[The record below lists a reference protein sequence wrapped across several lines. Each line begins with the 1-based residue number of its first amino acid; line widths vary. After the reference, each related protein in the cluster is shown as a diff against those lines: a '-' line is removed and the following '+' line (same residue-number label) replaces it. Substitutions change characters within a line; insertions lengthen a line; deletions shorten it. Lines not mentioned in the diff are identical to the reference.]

1 MAAPSSSPTLLW
13 VQGLFLGDA
22 DPSSSGWVWGLLA
35 TLLAGAA
42 LVFAWIIARRLTGL
56 REEVTAARTRA
67 IPLLQQAVTLNQT
80 LIAEIRSLRMEIQQD
95 WVQSL
100 PEDSASVRLP
110 IGEPFKEK
118 KILVL
123 DDDPSTCSM
132 LSTMLQR
139 LGHRAVITRRGND
152 AVTAW
157 RRAVETGDPFD
168 IAIFDLVIPGSIGG
182 RDVWQQLRIAGERHL
197 KVVACS
203 GYIDDT
209 IHAELIAEGFAHIL
223 SKPFQLQSLGEMIRQ
238 L

>member
-1 MAAPSSSPTLLW
+1 MIVS
-13 VQGLFLGDA
+13 
-22 DPSSSGWVWGLLA
+22 A
-35 TLLAGAA
+35 TPAGEA
-42 LVFAWIIARRLTGL
+42 FR
-56 REEVTAARTRA
+56 
-67 IPLLQQAVTLNQT
+67 
-80 LIAEIRSLRMEIQQD
+80 
-95 WVQSL
+95 
-100 PEDSASVRLP
+100 
-110 IGEPFKEK
+110 EK

-168 IAIFDLVIPGSIGG
+168 IAILDLVIPGSTGG
-182 RDVWQQLRIAGERHL
+182 RDVWQQLRIAGERHM

-203 GYIDDT
+203 GFIDDT
-209 IHAELIAEGFAHIL
+209 IHSELLAEGFSHIL
-223 SKPFQLQSLGEMIRQ
+223 SKPFQLQSLGEMIRT

>member
-1 MAAPSSSPTLLW
+1 MDTHSFLLI
-13 VQGLFLGDA
+13 LGA
-22 DPSSSGWVWGLLA
+22 LLG
-35 TLLAGAA
+35 AGAVV
-42 LVFAWIIARRLTGL
+42 LVGL
-56 REEVTAARTRA
+56 VLRKLEKIREEVTSARTRS
-67 IPLLQQAVTLNQT
+67 IPLLQQTVTLNQT
-80 LIAEIRSLRMEIQQD
+80 LIAEIRSLRMEMQQD
-95 WVQSL
+95 WAQSL
-100 PEDSASVRLP
+100 PDDSVSTRTSV
-110 IGEPFKEK
+110 GEFKER
-118 KILVL
+118 KILIL

-139 LGHRAVITRRGND
+139 LGHRAVVTRRGND

-168 IAIFDLVIPGSIGG
+168 IAIFDLIIPGSIGG

-209 IHAELIAEGFAHIL
+209 IHAELIAEGFSHIL